1 MNNDF
6 QLNLLKFI
14 NGLGLPIEARLDY
27 LTEHED
33 LVIYPLP
40 GGKIIQLFMDGT
52 KEMELAF
59 EVAVKSKDQE
69 LANSIM
75 WSINEALSQIDLNIP
90 SKNGSYQF
98 LSLETTKPFL
108 LEKDDQGYFIYLLDL
123 KTILELEEK

>member
-6 QLNLLKFI
+6 QLNLLNFI

-75 WSINEALSQIDLNIP
+75 WSINEALSQIDLSIP

>member
-6 QLNLLKFI
+6 QLNLLNFI

-52 KEMELAF
+52 KEMELVF
-59 EVAVKSKDQE
+59 EVTVKSKDQE

-75 WSINEALSQIDLNIP
+75 WSINEALSQIDLSIP

-123 KTILELEEK
+123 KAILELEEK

>member
-6 QLNLLKFI
+6 QLNLLNFI

-52 KEMELAF
+52 KEMELVF

-69 LANSIM
+69 LANAIM
-75 WSINEALSQIDLNIP
+75 WSINEALSQIDLSIP

-123 KTILELEEK
+123 KAILELEEK

>member
-27 LTEHED
+27 LTEQED

-123 KTILELEEK
+123 KAILELEEK